1 MKFVDIDCTGCNNAC
16 SLTVLM
22 EGNKII
28 EVKGNCCH
36 RGIISAKTQLE
47 APAAKLS
54 VDISEPI
61 KITCSGCSNR
71 CYLRVYMKD
80 DKVDRVEDGGCR
92 RAEISARRQLERN

>member
-1 MKFVDIDCTGCNNAC
+1 
-16 SLTVLM
+16 M
-22 EGNKII
+22 EGDKII

-47 APAAKLS
+47 APAAKLP
-54 VDISEPI
+54 VDSFEPI

-80 DKVDRVEDGGCR
+80 DKVDKVEDGGCR
-92 RAEISARRQLERN
+92 RAAISARRQLEQN